1 MKRSHSHGIRD
12 VGHRPIPQC
21 KGISPHRTWP
31 KGDAATAMEATS
43 SNLSGVRECNRADR
57 PSRLR
62 VANPQGLKRILTII
76 TALMICLSSI
86 GQSIRYSGSDPADNA
101 SVGSIQTITLTFDYS
116 LLEEKYPN
124 VEFGIYSAFD
134 EYYPAELRQ
143 GTTVLAQCV
152 RGMLKYSDAI
162 ISNDYTFSFD
172 NPVILEEGVEYEI
185 YIPDYSFVACDGV
198 KSYGD
203 YYDQPISIKIIGGKS
218 TQPVLIIESCTPDS
232 ATSLESLDVVRWTFN
247 EKVAIAQGA
256 QAKLSIVG
264 DGESITQVPLYIDV
278 DEKTVC
284 ADFQNY
290 TLYSSNQ
297 YKIEIDRNVI
307 SMQSHPEVTFAEI
320 STQYSGASY
329 NYFGYGRISP
339 SNNSEVEYLSR
350 ISVPVKLEAGAQY
363 IGRDFKTTACMYKVD
378 GEERT
383 LVADAIECI
392 INEATNGFYINVFDF
407 ALEPSSTYQIE
418 VEKDSFH
425 LWSMETQKPLYDTSN
440 ETLTL
445 TYTTPA
451 EITPLAVQEFGEV
464 TPVASEPL
472 EKLEAF
478 KVMLAPYEFEN
489 TFYYPEF
496 LSFAAEDYN
505 VVSVVDAA
513 DNSEVTSFKVDI
525 KWDTDNNYW
534 LENIEPLDVTLFEG
548 RSYEVRVPAGM
559 VGCRYEPIRELTAN
573 KAFAVTYNGGYSPN
587 CEFTY
592 SVSGLSDVTTTV
604 AKGSTVT
611 VNVAPVENFKVESV
625 IFNGEDAAL
634 SGDSFTTPALD
645 SDEALLEV
653 TFAYDGTVLFDF
665 TTGVED
671 IADCPFKV
679 WRDDDHIVIKN
690 VTVGADIKVY
700 SVAGVLIADTTA
712 TDEVVNIS
720 VLPGVY
726 VVVIDG
732 VGLKV
737 KH

>member
-1 MKRSHSHGIRD
+1 MLRL
-12 VGHRPIPQC
+12 
-21 KGISPHRTWP
+21 
-31 KGDAATAMEATS
+31 AAIVS
-43 SNLSGVRECNRADR
+43 
-57 PSRLR
+57 
-62 VANPQGLKRILTII
+62 TII
-76 TALMICLSSI
+76 LYVASIWGSQFGLSTATPTPNSKV
-86 GQSIRYSGSDPADNA
+86 A
-101 SVGSIQTITLTFDYS
+101 SIQDITLVFD
-116 LLEEKYPN
+116 LTQVKEEYPDVSTWYIGCN
-124 VEFGIYSAFD
+124 AMGGACTIDLMKGSEIVAQITDEFDLHEGDS
-134 EYYPAELRQ
+134 YPIR
-143 GTTVLAQCV
+143 
-152 RGMLKYSDAI
+152 
-162 ISNDYTFSFD
+162 FD
-172 NPVILEEGVEYEI
+172 NPVLLEPDVEYTLV
-185 YIPDYSFVACDGV
+185 IPEYSFSLYTENYWGGYVTDC
-198 KSYGD
+198 SNITLTY
-203 YYDQPISIKIIGGKS
+203 IGEAS
-218 TQPVLIIESCTPDS
+218 AQNVLV
-232 ATSLESLDVVRWTFN
+232 LESTLPEKGSSIALLNNVDFNFN
-247 EKVAIAQGA
+247 ESVSILPNTPVEIVRNNDNVIIASTVLRISDNPNTVSALFDDIELYNSYSYTVRVPEQ
-256 QAKLSIVG
+256 SIFLE
-264 DGESITQVPLYIDV
+264 GETENGYQEILV
-278 DEKTVC
+278 
-284 ADFQNY
+284 NY
-290 TLYSSNQ
+290 T
-297 YKIEIDRNVI
+297 
-307 SMQSHPEVTFAEI
+307 
-320 STQYSGASY
+320 GASY

-363 IGRDFKTTACMYKVD
+363 IGRDFKATACMYKVE

-383 LVADAIECI
+383 LVADAIECN

-425 LWSMETQKPLYDTSN
+425 LWSADTQKPLYDTSN

-451 EITPLAVQEFGEV
+451 EIAPLAVQEFGEV

-496 LSFAAEDYN
+496 LSSAAEGYN
-505 VVSVVDAA
+505 VVSVVDVT

-559 VGCRYEPIRELTAN
+559 VCCRYDPIRELTAN
-573 KAFAVTYNGGYSPN
+573 KDFAVTYNGGYSPN

-611 VNVAPVENFKVESV
+611 VNVAPAENFKVESV
-625 IFNGEDAAL
+625 IFNGEEAAL

-653 TFAYDGTVLFDF
+653 TFAYDGTILFDF
-665 TTGVED
+665 TTGVDD

-679 WRDDDHIVIKN
+679 WSNDDHIVIEN

>member
-1 MKRSHSHGIRD
+1 MRRIVSFLITLCLLLSGLSVSAFELKES
-12 VGHRPIPQC
+12 IPQDGSTLEFIQEITLIFDYEDLKTQNPTVTDWHIGC
-21 KGISPHRTWP
+21 NVWG
-31 KGDAATAMEATS
+31 GDPVVALKN
-43 SNLSGVRECNRADR
+43 SNGDI
-57 PSRLR
+57 
-62 VANPQGLKRILTII
+62 VAQII
-76 TALMICLSSI
+76 
-86 GQSIRYSGSDPADNA
+86 DNA
-101 SVGSIQTITLTFDYS
+101 ELSEGDVFTF
-116 LLEEKYPN
+116 
-124 VEFGIYSAFD
+124 AF
-134 EYYPAELRQ
+134 E
-143 GTTVLAQCV
+143 
-152 RGMLKYSDAI
+152 
-162 ISNDYTFSFD
+162 
-172 NPVILEEGVEYEI
+172 NPVILQPEEQYTLEISEYSFSLYKQGNYKGYVADNEAVSFVFYGKAGDVKI
-185 YIPDYSFVACDGV
+185 LALDKVDPEERSIIPDINKVDFYFNNQIDIKDGAL
-198 KSYGD
+198 SYLYETGLTD
-203 YYDQPISIKIIGGKS
+203 PIASARVELNEDGISASTIFDEVTLFNTHSYRLVIPENSIFLK
-218 TQPVLIIESCTPDS
+218 
-232 ATSLESLDVVRWTFN
+232 
-247 EKVAIAQGA
+247 
-256 QAKLSIVG
+256 
-264 DGESITQVPLYIDV
+264 GETENGYQEISV
-278 DEKTVC
+278 
-284 ADFQNY
+284 NY
-290 TLYSSNQ
+290 T
-297 YKIEIDRNVI
+297 
-307 SMQSHPEVTFAEI
+307 
-320 STQYSGASY
+320 GASY

-363 IGRDFKTTACMYKVD
+363 IGRDFKPTACMYKVE

-407 ALEPSSTYQIE
+407 ALEPSSIYQIE

-451 EITPLAVQEFGEV
+451 EIAPLAVQEFGEV

-472 EKLEAF
+472 EKLDAF
-478 KVMLAPYEFEN
+478 KVVLAPYEFEN

-496 LSFAAEDYN
+496 LSSAAEGYN
-505 VVSVVDAA
+505 VVSVVDAT

-559 VGCRYEPIRELTAN
+559 VCCRYEPLRELTAN

-611 VNVAPVENFKVESV
+611 VNVAPAENFKVESV
-625 IFNGEDAAL
+625 AFNGEDVEL

-653 TFAYDGTVLFDF
+653 TFAYDGTILFDF

-679 WRDDDHIVIKN
+679 WSNDDHIVIEN

>member
-1 MKRSHSHGIRD
+1 M
-12 VGHRPIPQC
+12 
-21 KGISPHRTWP
+21 
-31 KGDAATAMEATS
+31 
-43 SNLSGVRECNRADR
+43 N
-57 PSRLR
+57 
-62 VANPQGLKRILTII
+62 
-76 TALMICLSSI
+76 
-86 GQSIRYSGSDPADNA
+86 
-101 SVGSIQTITLTFDYS
+101 
-116 LLEEKYPN
+116 
-124 VEFGIYSAFD
+124 
-134 EYYPAELRQ
+134 
-143 GTTVLAQCV
+143 
-152 RGMLKYSDAI
+152 
-162 ISNDYTFSFD
+162 
-172 NPVILEEGVEYEI
+172 
-185 YIPDYSFVACDGV
+185 
-198 KSYGD
+198 
-203 YYDQPISIKIIGGKS
+203 
-218 TQPVLIIESCTPDS
+218 
-232 ATSLESLDVVRWTFN
+232 
-247 EKVAIAQGA
+247 
-256 QAKLSIVG
+256 
-264 DGESITQVPLYIDV
+264 
-278 DEKTVC
+278 
-284 ADFQNY
+284 
-290 TLYSSNQ
+290 
-297 YKIEIDRNVI
+297 
-307 SMQSHPEVTFAEI
+307 
-320 STQYSGASY
+320 YSGASY

-350 ISVPVKLEAGAQY
+350 ISVPVKLEVGSQY

-611 VNVAPVENFKVESV
+611 VNVAPAENFKVESV

-679 WRDDDHIVIKN
+679 WRDDDHIVIEN

-700 SVAGVLIADTTA
+700 SMAGVLIADTTA

>member
-1 MKRSHSHGIRD
+1 MRRIVSFLITLCLLLSGLSVSAFELKES
-12 VGHRPIPQC
+12 IPQDGSTLEFIQEITLIFDYEDLKTQNPTVTDWHIGC
-21 KGISPHRTWP
+21 NVWG
-31 KGDAATAMEATS
+31 GDPVVALKN
-43 SNLSGVRECNRADR
+43 SNGDI
-57 PSRLR
+57 
-62 VANPQGLKRILTII
+62 VAQII
-76 TALMICLSSI
+76 
-86 GQSIRYSGSDPADNA
+86 DNA
-101 SVGSIQTITLTFDYS
+101 
-116 LLEEKYPN
+116 
-124 VEFGIYSAFD
+124 
-134 EYYPAELRQ
+134 ELSE
-143 GTTVLAQCV
+143 GDVF
-152 RGMLKYSDAI
+152 
-162 ISNDYTFSFD
+162 TFSFE
-172 NPVILEEGVEYEI
+172 NPVILQPEEQYTLEI
-185 YIPDYSFVACDGV
+185 SEYSFSLYKQGNYKGYVADNEAVSFVFYGKAGDVKILALDKVLPEERSVIADINKVDFYFNNQIDIKDGAL
-198 KSYGD
+198 SYLYETGLTE
-203 YYDQPISIKIIGGKS
+203 PIASARVELNEDGISASTVFDEVTLFNTHSYRIVIPENSIFLK
-218 TQPVLIIESCTPDS
+218 
-232 ATSLESLDVVRWTFN
+232 
-247 EKVAIAQGA
+247 
-256 QAKLSIVG
+256 
-264 DGESITQVPLYIDV
+264 GETENGYQEISV
-278 DEKTVC
+278 
-284 ADFQNY
+284 NY
-290 TLYSSNQ
+290 T
-297 YKIEIDRNVI
+297 
-307 SMQSHPEVTFAEI
+307 
-320 STQYSGASY
+320 GASY

-363 IGRDFKTTACMYKVD
+363 IGRDFKATACMYKVE

-383 LVADAIECI
+383 LVADAIECN

-425 LWSMETQKPLYDTSN
+425 LWSADTQKPLYDTSN

-451 EITPLAVQEFGEV
+451 EIAPLAVQEFGEV

-496 LSFAAEDYN
+496 LSSAAEGYN
-505 VVSVVDAA
+505 VVSVVDVT

-559 VGCRYEPIRELTAN
+559 VCCRYDPIRELTAN
-573 KAFAVTYNGGYSPN
+573 KDFAVTYNGGYSPN

-611 VNVAPVENFKVESV
+611 VNVAPAENFKVESV
-625 IFNGEDAAL
+625 IFNGEEAAL

-653 TFAYDGTVLFDF
+653 TFAYDGTILFDF
-665 TTGVED
+665 TTGVDD

-679 WRDDDHIVIKN
+679 WSNDDHIVIEN